1 MGSTAGSPDPTRL
14 DARPALVRPVVAIAA
29 TLGLVLAALT
39 AVSYTHL
46 TLPTSDLV

>member
-39 AVSYTHL
+39 GFWVARLDGPPS
-46 TLPTSDLV
+46 